1 MNKLYYGD
9 CLEIMAAMPPDSID
23 LIYLDP
29 PFNSNR
35 SYNTI
40 YKDSTGQ
47 ALPEQAEA
55 FCDVWE
61 LTEERERAIAD
72 LPVLMRQHGMDDSTA
87 RLWELWIPA
96 LRHTQPRLLAYLSY
110 MTERLLVMRSLLK
123 ATGSLYLHCDPTA
136 SHYIKMIM
144 DVMFGHQNFQNEI
157 VWHYSGWN
165 AKLKS
170 RFNARH
176 DVIFYYSKTEKPAF
190 DSYMIP
196 WESEEEYIKTRKQKV
211 HTDDDGRRYV
221 LSDAGGGRRVQR
233 YLNEAMQ
240 YGKPV
245 DDVWDVDKIN
255 NSSKERLGYPTQKPI
270 ALLKRII
277 QASSNEGDIV
287 LDPFC
292 GCATTIA
299 AAHELNRRWIGID
312 IAYHAITKV
321 VRSRLHDQYGLSEN
335 IAYEIDGIPKTREAA
350 IDLWNRD
357 PYQFQ
362 RWAVEMVDG
371 FVTTKRG
378 HDGGVDGRIYFATD
392 NKQHGSMILEVK
404 GGEKVNPS
412 VVRELRG
419 TMEKDGCEMA
429 GLIVRGPL
437 GKTQARNFQ
446 REMGAAGFITIQG
459 KALPR
464 MQLLTVD
471 EIVKNGK
478 FNTPFAEGKGVRQ
491 KKMPFS

>member
-1 MNKLYYGD
+1 MNTFYYGD

-110 MTERLLVMRSLLK
+110 MTERLLIMRSLLK

-144 DVMFGHQNFQNEI
+144 DVVFGHQNFQNEVI
-157 VWHYSGWN
+157 WHYRKWTGK
-165 AKLKS
+165 AK
-170 RFNARH
+170 RFQRLH
-176 DVIFYYSKTEKPAF
+176 DIVFFYSKTDQYNFNVLYTDYTDK
-190 DSYMIP
+190 SL
-196 WESEEEYIKTRKQKV
+196 KRKQNY
-211 HTDDDGRRYV
+211 HTRIKG
-221 LSDAGGGRRVQR
+221 
-233 YLNEAMQ
+233 
-240 YGKPV
+240 
-245 DDVWDVDKIN
+245 DDVYVTSVNEKGVRENDVWQIPIIN
-255 NSSKERLGYPTQKPI
+255 SQAKERLGYPTQKPI

-277 QASSNEGDIV
+277 LASSNEGDRV

-299 AAHELNRRWIGID
+299 AAHELNRRWIGVD

-357 PYQFQ
+357 SYQFQ
-362 RWAVEMVDG
+362 RWAVERADG
-371 FVTTKRG
+371 FVSAQRA
-378 HDGGVDGRIYFATD
+378 HDGGIDGRIYFHTGGG
-392 NKQHGSMILEVK
+392 KMGSMIVEVK
-404 GGEKVNPS
+404 GGAQVGIG
-412 VVRELRG
+412 VVRDLRG
-419 TMEKDGCEMA
+419 VMERDGCEMA
-429 GLIVRGPL
+429 GLIVREAPGD
-437 GKTQARNFQ
+437 TQRRNFQ
-446 REMGAAGFITIQG
+446 REMGEAGFIEIDKRQF
-459 KALPR
+459 AR
-464 MQLLTVD
+464 MQLLTLD
-471 EIVKNGK
+471 EVIRGRK
-478 FNTPFAEGKGVRQ
+478 FTTPFAEGLGERQ
-491 KKMPFS
+491 EQLTL